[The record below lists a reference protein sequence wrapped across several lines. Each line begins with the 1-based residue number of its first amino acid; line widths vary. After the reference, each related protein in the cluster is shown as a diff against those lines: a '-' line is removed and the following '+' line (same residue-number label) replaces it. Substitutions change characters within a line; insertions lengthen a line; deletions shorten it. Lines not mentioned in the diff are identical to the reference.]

1 MFILLYYNSKCA
13 ECLYKIS
20 FFCRE
25 NTACQKKFTK
35 PLDKAYKQCYSVY
48 IVIYTVY
55 THLGGDIIKITLNNT
70 SDKPMYEQIKEAVRN
85 AILSGELSENT
96 LLPSVRQL
104 AADLN
109 VSAIT
114 TKRAYSDL
122 EHEGLIYTSS
132 GKGTFVKSPDKNM
145 IMEQY
150 RQRRLAEF
158 SRNAEALLSEGFT
171 EEELIEAIKSINER
185 K

>member
-1 MFILLYYNSKCA
+1 MKKLLTKHINSDIVCI
-13 ECLYKIS
+13 Y
-20 FFCRE
+20 RY
-25 NTACQKKFTK
+25 TH
-35 PLDKAYKQCYSVY
+35 Y
-48 IVIYTVY
+48 ITHHI
-55 THLGGDIIKITLNNT
+55 HLGGDSIKIMLNAV
-70 SDKPMYEQIKEAVRN
+70 SDKPMYEQIKDAVRN
-85 AILSGELSENT
+85 AILNGELEENSM
-96 LLPSVRQL
+96 LPSVRQL

-132 GKGTFVKSPDKNM
+132 GKGTFVKSPDKNI

-158 SRNAEALLSEGFT
+158 AQSAEKLMNEGFT
-171 EEELIEAIKSINER
+171 EEELINAVRNISER

>member
-1 MFILLYYNSKCA
+1 MTNDGNGDIVCIYRY
-13 ECLYKIS
+13 
-20 FFCRE
+20 
-25 NTACQKKFTK
+25 TH
-35 PLDKAYKQCYSVY
+35 Y
-48 IVIYTVY
+48 ITHYI
-55 THLGGDIIKITLNNT
+55 HLGGDRIKIMLNAV

-85 AILSGELSENT
+85 AILNGELEENSM
-96 LLPSVRQL
+96 LPSVRQL

-132 GKGTFVKSPDKNM
+132 GKGTFVKSPDKNI

-158 SRNAEALLSEGFT
+158 AQTAEKLLNEGFS
-171 EEELIEAIKSINER
+171 EEELINAVRNISER

>member
-1 MFILLYYNSKCA
+1 MYIL
-13 ECLYKIS
+13 
-20 FFCRE
+20 
-25 NTACQKKFTK
+25 
-35 PLDKAYKQCYSVY
+35 
-48 IVIYTVY
+48 IYTLYHTSY
-55 THLGGDIIKITLNNT
+55 TPGGDRIKIMLNCA

-85 AILSGELSENT
+85 AILNGELEENSM
-96 LLPSVRQL
+96 LPSVRQL

-132 GKGTFVKSPDKNM
+132 GKGTFVKSPDKNI

-158 SRNAEALLSEGFT
+158 AQSAEKLLNEGFT
-171 EEELIEAIKSINER
+171 EEELINAVINITER

>member
-1 MFILLYYNSKCA
+1 M
-13 ECLYKIS
+13 
-20 FFCRE
+20 
-25 NTACQKKFTK
+25 
-35 PLDKAYKQCYSVY
+35 Y

-55 THLGGDIIKITLNNT
+55 THLGGDIIKITLNAA

-85 AILSGELSENT
+85 AILSGELREDT

-132 GKGTFVKSPDKNM
+132 GKGTFVRSPDKNM

-158 SRNAEALLSEGFT
+158 AQSAEKLLNEGFT
-171 EEELIEAIKSINER
+171 ADELIAAVKTLTER

>member
-1 MFILLYYNSKCA
+1 M
-13 ECLYKIS
+13 
-20 FFCRE
+20 
-25 NTACQKKFTK
+25 
-35 PLDKAYKQCYSVY
+35 Y

-55 THLGGDIIKITLNNT
+55 THLGGDIIKITLNAA

-85 AILSGELSENT
+85 AILSGELREDT

-132 GKGTFVKSPDKNM
+132 GKGTFVRSPDKNM

-158 SRNAEALLSEGFT
+158 TQSAEKLLNEGFT
-171 EEELIEAIKSINER
+171 AEELIDAVRNSAER

>member
-1 MFILLYYNSKCA
+1 M
-13 ECLYKIS
+13 
-20 FFCRE
+20 
-25 NTACQKKFTK
+25 
-35 PLDKAYKQCYSVY
+35 Y
-48 IVIYTVY
+48 IPIYTVY
-55 THLGGDIIKITLNNT
+55 IHFGGDIIKITLNT
-70 SDKPMYEQIKEAVRN
+70 ASDKPMYEQIKEAVRN
-85 AILSGELSENT
+85 AILNGELEENT

-132 GKGTFVKSPDKNM
+132 GKGTFVRSPDKNM

-158 SRNAEALLSEGFT
+158 AQNAEKLLNEGFT
-171 EEELIEAIKSINER
+171 ENELINAVKKITER

>member
-1 MFILLYYNSKCA
+1 MTKHINSDIVCI
-13 ECLYKIS
+13 Y
-20 FFCRE
+20 RY
-25 NTACQKKFTK
+25 TH
-35 PLDKAYKQCYSVY
+35 Y
-48 IVIYTVY
+48 ITHHI
-55 THLGGDIIKITLNNT
+55 HLGGDGIKIMLNAV

-85 AILSGELSENT
+85 AILSGELPENSM
-96 LLPSVRQL
+96 LPSVRQL

-132 GKGTFVKSPDKNM
+132 GKGTFVKSPDKNI

-158 SRNAEALLSEGFT
+158 AQSAEKLLNEGFS
-171 EEELIEAIKSINER
+171 EEELINAVKNISER

>member
-1 MFILLYYNSKCA
+1 M
-13 ECLYKIS
+13 
-20 FFCRE
+20 
-25 NTACQKKFTK
+25 
-35 PLDKAYKQCYSVY
+35 
-48 IVIYTVY
+48 
-55 THLGGDIIKITLNNT
+55 LNAV
-70 SDKPMYEQIKEAVRN
+70 SDKPMYEQIKDAVRN
-85 AILSGELSENT
+85 AILSGELEENSM
-96 LLPSVRQL
+96 LPSVRQL

-132 GKGTFVKSPDKNM
+132 GKGTFVKSPDKNI

-158 SRNAEALLSEGFT
+158 AQSAEKLMNEGFT
-171 EEELIEAIKSINER
+171 EEELLNAVRNISER